1 MSASSIVHD
10 WRGTVRDLL
19 PGLHGHQ
26 ANTLADLS
34 LAVALAGDCRA
45 GRVAPRLPTAAAPAS
60 TRRRFERAL
69 ANPRLRPRVAQRDLG
84 RALLA
89 HWAGRTVLLVL
100 DETPRANDLRAM
112 CVRVAHAGRALPLA
126 AEVYRTGA
134 APRPMPLLVR
144 GLLRQ
149 VRGCLPRPCR
159 VVLLADRGLAWPTLV
174 DFCAE
179 SGWHYV
185 LRLLGQTVIRFP
197 DGTERAARELAPR
210 VGTRWVGAAAAFR
223 KAGWRGAGVVA
234 TWERGMKEPWVLLAD
249 EPGSLRHA
257 RAYAKRMWVEESF
270 RDDKGGALG
279 WGDSRVDRPAH
290 AGRLLVLLALAVVL
304 AVSLGGAAT
313 KAGRRRAVDPHRR
326 RRLSIVQVGL
336 QWLRHAVAH
345 ALYDRLRLRR
355 LYLYP
360 E

>member
-1 MSASSIVHD
+1 MSASSIVSD
-10 WRGTVRDLL
+10 WRANVRDLL
-19 PGLHGHQ
+19 PDHHGHQ
-26 ANTLADLS
+26 TKALADLS

-45 GRVAPRLPTAAAPAS
+45 GRVASRLPTAAVPAS
-60 TRRRFERAL
+60 TRRRFERTP
-69 ANPRLRPRVAQRDLG
+69 ANPRLHPRRVQRDLA
-84 RALLA
+84 RSVLA
-89 HWAGRTVLLVL
+89 PWAGRTVLLIL

-126 AEVYRTGA
+126 WEVYRPH
-134 APRPMPLLVR
+134 APPRRMPLRIR

-149 VRGCLPRPCR
+149 VRGCLPAPCR

-179 SGWHYV
+179 SGWQYV
-185 LRLLGQTVIRFP
+185 LRLLGQTRIRFP
-197 DGTERAARELAPR
+197 DGTTRSARELAPR
-210 VGTRWVGAAAAFR
+210 VGTRWWGEARAFR

-234 TWERGMKEPWVLLAD
+234 MWEAGMKEPWVLVAD

-270 RDDKGGALG
+270 RDDKSGAFG

-290 AGRLLVLLALAVVL
+290 AARLLVLLALAVVL
-304 AVSLGGAAT
+304 AVSLGGEAT
-313 KAGRRRAVDPHRR
+313 KAGRRGSFDPHRR
-326 RRLSIVQVGL
+326 RRLSIVRVGL
-336 QWLRHAVAH
+336 EWLRYAVAH

-360 E
+360 T

>member
-10 WRGTVRDLL
+10 WRDNVRDLL

-26 ANTLADLS
+26 ANALADLS
-34 LAVALAGDCRA
+34 LAVALTGDCRA
-45 GRVAPRLPTAAAPAS
+45 GRVSPRVPTDAAPAS
-60 TRRRFERAL
+60 ARRRFERTL
-69 ANPRLRPRVAQRDLG
+69 ANPRLHPRAVQRE
-84 RALLA
+84 LA
-89 HWAGRTVLLVL
+89 AGVLQHWAGRTVLLVL

-126 AEVYRTGA
+126 GEVYRPH
-134 APRPMPLLVR
+134 APPRRMPLLVR

-159 VVLLADRGLAWPTLV
+159 VVLLADRGLAWPVLV

-185 LRLLGQTVIRFP
+185 LRLLGQTVVRFP
-197 DGTERAARELAPR
+197 DGTARPARELAPR
-210 VGTRWVGAAAAFR
+210 AGRRWAGEAEAFR
-223 KAGWRGAGVVA
+223 KAGWRGAGVVV
-234 TWERGMKEPWVLLAD
+234 TWVAGAKEPWVLLTD
-249 EPGSLRHA
+249 DRGSLRHA

-270 RDDKGGALG
+270 RDDKGGAFG

-290 AGRLLVLLALAVVL
+290 AARLLVLLALAVVL
-304 AVSLGGAAT
+304 AVSLGGEAT
-313 KAGRRRAVDPHRR
+313 KAGRRRSLDPHRR
-326 RRLSIVQVGL
+326 RRLSIVQIGL
-336 QWLRHAVAH
+336 QWLRYAVAH
-345 ALYDRLRLRR
+345 ALYDRLRIRR

-360 E
+360 T